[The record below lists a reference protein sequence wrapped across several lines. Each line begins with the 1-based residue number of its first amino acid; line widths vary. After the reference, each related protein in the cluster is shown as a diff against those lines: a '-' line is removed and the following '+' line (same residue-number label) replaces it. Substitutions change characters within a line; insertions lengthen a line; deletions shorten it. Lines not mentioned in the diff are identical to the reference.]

1 MGWWEVGWERG
12 TKQPSHLCVLNPQ
25 RLHSVRLE
33 SADEVSIR
41 LYSSLCC
48 SKPSLSFLRHKLIKL
63 PSSSTCSCC
72 TCRWG
77 LVSGKLPM
85 QEASICPY
93 HCLSCWRC
101 HWLLTMHI
109 QQGYRPEEATLGP
122 KDVKLERRMDESG
135 AKGGVGERVQGKTG
149 WRTAMHT
156 FRPIMLF
163 DSSSPAETKSWQQ
176 KVTEQIIQSFSGLF
190 V

>member
-72 TCRWG
+72 TGRWG

-85 QEASICPY
+85 PQSAPTTTSAAEDAIDFWPCIFSRATGQRKQPWDPRMSSLKDGWMRVELKVEWVKGFKVRQDEEQLCIHLDQSC
-93 HCLSCWRC
+93 CLI
-101 HWLLTMHI
+101 LLPLLK
-109 QQGYRPEEATLGP
+109 QRA
-122 KDVKLERRMDESG
+122 ES
-135 AKGGVGERVQGKTG
+135 KK
-149 WRTAMHT
+149 
-156 FRPIMLF
+156 
-163 DSSSPAETKSWQQ
+163 
-176 KVTEQIIQSFSGLF
+176 
-190 V
+190 